1 MNAWKKV
8 IITCLSL
15 VALGVAPAGAAPPR
29 VTVKAATPSSAYQG
43 DTLDVVVTG
52 SGFDPSA
59 KVQYFVS
66 GTTNP
71 GGITVKAVKV
81 ANSGELTTT
90 LVVSSDADLANFD
103 IVVTLDS
110 GRKGKGTTLFKVMAK
125 PNNGPGSPSTRTYPE
140 GRYWHKF
147 ASNGETTTG
156 ASRLYMIG
164 GQKDGTV
171 VLEGLWAY
179 TQAGPTGAGW
189 TLVPPG
195 TTSPGSVFHNG
206 WSCGGGHCVLV
217 NGYAGLSFSKD
228 TWVFR
233 EATQTWSKVN
243 CVDRKRRGGVFC
255 PAERRLP
262 VMAYDP
268 VRRVHV
274 LFGGE
279 DQPGNSLNDMY
290 LFDPVAVTWTPVQ
303 DSAMPSGRFAAV
315 AAFVPGAGIFMH
327 GGWAWT
333 DGDWTRNDAYLW
345 DGTNWAP
352 VTSVMAND
360 PQAVAPFLAMHSMAW
375 DESRG
380 SLIVT
385 SGVKTSGHSPN
396 GTTWY
401 VELTRPNGQ
410 WLATW
415 TPALVGCQSAAGSSD
430 AVVHPEAQMA
440 FDAAEGVQVFF
451 GGISEQG
458 CCQTYDNTVECR

>member
-1 MNAWKKV
+1 MNAWNKTM
-8 IITCLSL
+8 ITCLALL
-15 VALGVAPAGAAPPR
+15 VLGIAPADAAPPR
-29 VTVKAATPSSAYQG
+29 VTVKAAAPSSAYQG

-71 GGITVKAVKV
+71 GGITVTAVKV

-103 IVVTLDS
+103 IQVTLDN
-110 GRKGKGTTLFKVMAK
+110 GRKGKGTTLFSVMAK
-125 PNNGPGSPSTRTYPE
+125 PNNGPGGPSTRTYPE

-147 ASNGETTTG
+147 ASNGEMTTG

-179 TQAGPTGAGW
+179 TQAGSTGAGW

-217 NGYAGLSFSKD
+217 NGYDGLSASKD

-243 CVDRKRRGGVFC
+243 CTDRKRPRGVLC
-255 PAERRLP
+255 PSERRLP

-268 VRRVHV
+268 VRGVHM
-274 LFGGE
+274 LFGG
-279 DQPGNSLNDMY
+279 DSSSVALDDMF
-290 LFDPVAVTWTPVQ
+290 LFDAMAMSWTQVQ
-303 DSAMPSGRFAAV
+303 GIASPPARFAAA

-327 GGWAWT
+327 GGWDWT
-333 DGDWTRNDAYLW
+333 WIDGDSTRNDAYLW
-345 DGTNWAP
+345 DGVAWAP
-352 VTSVMAND
+352 VESIISGD
-360 PQAVAPFLAMHSMAW
+360 PVGVAPKLSMHSMAW
-375 DESRG
+375 DASRG
-380 SLIVT
+380 SLIVA
-385 SGVKTSGHSPN
+385 SGVARSDHLPN
-396 GTTWY
+396 DKTWY
-401 VELTRPNGQ
+401 VKLTRPGGN
-410 WLATW
+410 WLAT
-415 TPALVGCQSAAGSSD
+415 
-430 AVVHPEAQMA
+430 
-440 FDAAEGVQVFF
+440 
-451 GGISEQG
+451 
-458 CCQTYDNTVECR
+458 

>member
-1 MNAWKKV
+1 MNAWKT
-8 IITCLSL
+8 IIAACLSMA
-15 VALGVAPAGAAPPR
+15 ALAMAPAVAAPPR
-29 VTVKAATPSSAYQG
+29 VTVKAASPSAAYQG
-43 DTLDVVVTG
+43 ETLDVVVTG

-71 GGITVKAVKV
+71 GGITVQAVRY
-81 ANSGELTTT
+81 ANSGELITT

-125 PNNGPGSPSTRTYPE
+125 PGNGPSPTPTYPQA
-140 GRYWHKF
+140 RYWHMF
-147 ASNGETTTG
+147 ASNGETTAE

-164 GQKDGTV
+164 GQDEGTPGP
-171 VLEGLWAY
+171 EGLWSYRNGGSSNA
-179 TQAGPTGAGW
+179 AW

-195 TTSPGSVFHNG
+195 TTSPGRVFHNG

-217 NGYAGLSFSKD
+217 NGYDGLSVSKD
-228 TWVFR
+228 TWVFS
-233 EATQTWSKVN
+233 EATQAWSKVN
-243 CVDRKRRGGVFC
+243 CVDRKRRGGVLC
-255 PAERRLP
+255 PSERRLP

-279 DQPGNSLNDMY
+279 DQSGSNLNDMY

-303 DSAMPSGRFAAV
+303 DGAMPSGRFAAA

-333 DGDWTRNDAYLW
+333 DGDSTRNDAYLW

-352 VTSVMAND
+352 VDSVMASD

-401 VELTRPNGQ
+401 VELTRPDGR

-415 TPALVGCQSAAGSSD
+415 TPAVIGCYSAAGSTD
-430 AVVHPEAQMA
+430 PVVHPEAEMA
-440 FDAAEGVQVFF
+440 FDAAAGVQVFF
-451 GGISEQG
+451 GGVNEQG
-458 CCQTYDNTVECR
+458 CCKAYDNTVECR